1 MSEKKRTEELL
12 EEFKTYFPGIID
24 DNEIYY
30 PRYIG
35 ARYVIEM
42 IDDMTLEVT
51 DNGTGALM
59 VYDSFYKSCRYINLF
74 KKPIMTKSVWKKE
87 FSNRLRRI
95 MHVKGFTNNAISDA
109 SGLSTATI
117 TEYLN
122 GRRIPSAY
130 NLKKLAVAL
139 GTTIENLIDFDKYY
153 D

>member
-1 MSEKKRTEELL
+1 MSEKNRTEELL
-12 EEFKTYFPGIID
+12 KEFKTYFPGILD
-24 DNEIYY
+24 DETLYF
-30 PRYIG
+30 PSYIG

-42 IDDMTLEVT
+42 IDDMTLEIS
-51 DNGTGALM
+51 DNETGALM
-59 VYDSFYKSCRYINLF
+59 VYDSYYKSCRYINLF

-95 MHVKGFTNNAISDA
+95 MHVKGFTNNDISDA